1 MARRDG
7 KIGKGRSPQKYRAAE
22 AVSGGGAAV
31 SPLPASN
38 GWPDKAK
45 RSAPRPV
52 AVDSKANMAE
62 KQSLGQILL
71 TFYRSDA
78 YAHIWY

>member
-1 MARRDG
+1 MG
-7 KIGKGRSPQKYRAAE
+7 KAGAPKYGDAE
-22 AVSGGGAAV
+22 AVSLGGLRLPPTGQQRMAGQGQAERAA
-31 SPLPASN
+31 A
-38 GWPDKAK
+38 
-45 RSAPRPV
+45 V
-52 AVDSKANMAE
+52 AVDSKTNMAE